1 MADPAINHPLTPKR
15 RWFLKTVLA
24 IGALGAG
31 LGGLVYWSRG
41 ISEGQLTEAGKDVF
55 HGLSRGFLGPMLPAD
70 AAERERAL
78 SLHLARLETF
88 LNGLPPALQLQ
99 VNALLGLLGNRPT
112 RYLLTG
118 VNGTWRDASDEQ
130 IGEAME
136 RMRLHDLGSHR
147 LTYQVMRS
155 ITCMA
160 FFTQTDNWTQTGYPG
175 PMNI

>member
-1 MADPAINHPLTPKR
+1 M
-15 RWFLKTVLA
+15 KTVLA

-41 ISEGQLTEAGKDVF
+41 ISEGQLTDAGKDVF
-55 HGLSRGFLGPMLPAD
+55 HGLARGILGGVLPAD
-70 AAERERAL
+70 AAERERVLAL
-78 SLHLARLETF
+78 HVERLETF
-88 LNGLPPALQLQ
+88 LNGLPPALQMQ

-118 VNGTWRDASDEQ
+118 VNGSWRDASDEQ
-130 IGEAME
+130 ISQAME
-136 RMRLHDLGSHR
+136 SMRLHDLGSHR

-160 FFTQTDNWTQTGYPG
+160 FFTQTDNWTLTGYPG

>member
-15 RWFLKTVLA
+15 RWFMKTVLA
-24 IGALGAG
+24 IGAVGAG

-41 ISEGQLTEAGKDVF
+41 ISEGHLTEAGKDVF
-55 HGLSRGFLGPMLPAD
+55 HGLSRGFLGGVLPSDGAQREQMLN
-70 AAERERAL
+70 
-78 SLHLARLETF
+78 LHLERLETF
-88 LNGLPPALQLQ
+88 LNGLPPALLLQ

-118 VNGTWRDASDEQ
+118 VNGNWRDASDEQ
-130 IGEAME
+130 IAQALE

-160 FFTQTDNWTQTGYPG
+160 FFTQPDNWTLTGYPG